1 MAGGTLVSG
10 GGVRTNST
18 EIYNPDTNTW
28 TAGASMTDGR
38 NGAQAVVLA
47 DGSVLVIGGFS
58 GSGEVA
64 SVERYQP

>member
-1 MAGGTLVSG
+1 
-10 GGVRTNST
+10 
-18 EIYNPDTNTW
+18 
-28 TAGASMTDGR
+28 MTDGR

-47 DGSVLVIGGFS
+47 YGSVLVIGGFS